1 MKQETMPRQLESRQ
15 PEGMPR
21 KPQVRHVWLRQ
32 LLLLLSVIGP
42 GLITANV
49 DNDATGITGYSLA
62 GAQYGYGLLWAV
74 VLVTISLAVV
84 QEMVARMGVVT
95 GKGLGDLIR
104 ERFGVRITFWSM
116 LLLLIANAATTVA
129 EFAGIAGAMD
139 IFGISP
145 FLAVPLAAM
154 IVWFLVIRGRYKY
167 VERILLAL
175 CLIYFT
181 YVASGFLVHPDW
193 GTVFQQTTHPPLQ
206 LNQGYL
212 LTLVAVIGTTIAPWM
227 QFYQQSAIADKRIPV
242 QHLAYERVDTYVG
255 AFLTDFVAFFI
266 VVCTGATLF
275 VHHIAITQAK
285 DAALALAPLVGGN
298 GKLAELL
305 FGLGLLNASLMAA
318 SVLPLSTAYS
328 VAEAFGWERGVG
340 RRFKEAPQ
348 FLILYTSLI
357 VLGAGITL
365 FVPADRLVFVLNL
378 PNVVGGMLLPVILI
392 LMILLCNDRRLMG
405 RYVNGRL
412 FNGVAWVTTVVM
424 TTLTLLIIVSTVFP
438 GLFGGP

>member
-1 MKQETMPRQLESRQ
+1 MNKVMTRQ
-15 PEGMPR
+15 R
-21 KPQVRHVWLRQ
+21 KVRRVWVRQ
-32 LLLLLSVIGP
+32 LLLMLSVIGP

-95 GKGLGDLIR
+95 GKGLADLIR
-104 ERFGVRITFWSM
+104 EKFGVRITFWSM

-129 EFAGIAGAMD
+129 EFAGVAGAMD
-139 IFGISP
+139 IFGVSPLISVP
-145 FLAVPLAAM
+145 VAAVV
-154 IVWFLVIRGRYKY
+154 VWVLVIRGSYRY

-181 YVASGFLVHPDW
+181 YVISGFLVHPDW
-193 GTVFQQTTHPPLQ
+193 GQVLHQTLVPPIQ

-227 QFYQQSAIADKRIPV
+227 QFYQQSAIADKNIKIA
-242 QHLAYERVDTYVG
+242 HLNYERIDTYAG

-266 VVCTGATLF
+266 VVCTGATLY
-275 VHHIAITQAK
+275 VHHIQINEAK

-298 GKLAELL
+298 GQIAEIL
-305 FGLGLLNASLMAA
+305 FGIGLLNASLMAA

-328 VAEAFGWERGVG
+328 IAEAFGWERGVG
-340 RRFKEAPQ
+340 RSFKEAPQ
-348 FLILYTSLI
+348 FLSLYTFII

-365 FVPADRLVFVLNL
+365 FVPSDRLVFVLNL
-378 PNVVGGMLLPVILI
+378 PNVVGGMLLPLI
-392 LMILLCNDRRLMG
+392 LVLMIILCNDRRLMG
-405 RYVNGRL
+405 HYVNGRGY
-412 FNGVAWVTTVVM
+412 NIIAWVTTVIM
-424 TTLTLLIIVSTVFP
+424 TVLTLLIILTAIFP
-438 GLFGGP
+438 GLFGG

>member
-1 MKQETMPRQLESRQ
+1 VHR
-15 PEGMPR
+15 
-21 KPQVRHVWLRQ
+21 VWIRQ

-95 GKGLGDLIR
+95 GKGLADLIR
-104 ERFGVRITFWSM
+104 EKFGVRITFWSM
-116 LLLLIANAATTVA
+116 LLLLIANTATTVA
-129 EFAGIAGAMD
+129 EFAGISGAMY
-139 IFGISP
+139 IFGVSQYIAIP
-145 FLAVPLAAM
+145 VAA
-154 IVWFLVIRGRYKY
+154 ILVWVLVTRGSYRY
-167 VERILLAL
+167 VERILLVL
-175 CLIYFT
+175 CLIYVT
-181 YVASGFLVHPDW
+181 YVVSGFLVHPNW
-193 GTVFQQTTHPPLQ
+193 GQVLHQTVVPPLQ

-227 QFYQQSAIADKRIPV
+227 QFYQQSAIADKHIKIA
-242 QHLAYERVDTYVG
+242 HLNYERVDTYVG

-275 VHHIAITQAK
+275 VHHIQITQAK

-298 GKLAELL
+298 GQIAEIL
-305 FGLGLLNASLMAA
+305 FGIGLLNASLMAA

-340 RRFKEAPQ
+340 HSFKEAPQ
-348 FLILYTSLI
+348 FLTLYTFI
-357 VLGAGITL
+357 ICLGAGITL
-365 FVPADRLVFVLNL
+365 FVPQGSLVFVLNL
-378 PNVVGGMLLPVILI
+378 PNVVGGMLLPLI
-392 LMILLCNDRRLMG
+392 LVLMIILCNDRRLMG
-405 RYVNGRL
+405 RYVNGQIY
-412 FNGVAWVTTVVM
+412 NTVAWITTVVM
-424 TTLTLLIIVSTVFP
+424 TVLSVLIIWSFIAPVIFHRGERVNLHAS
-438 GLFGGP
+438 

>member
-1 MKQETMPRQLESRQ
+1 MKKSVTKPVAKVRRARSPLMRQI
-15 PEGMPR
+15 
-21 KPQVRHVWLRQ
+21 
-32 LLLLLSVIGP
+32 LLTLSVIGP

-95 GKGLGDLIR
+95 GKGLSDLIR

-116 LLLLIANAATTVA
+116 LLLLIANVATTVA
-129 EFAGIAGAMD
+129 EFAGVAGAMD

-145 FLAVPLAAM
+145 LIAVPVAAA
-154 IVWFLVIRGRYKY
+154 IVWFLVVRGSYKY
-167 VERILLAL
+167 VERVLLVL
-175 CLIYFT
+175 CLV
-181 YVASGFLVHPDW
+181 YVSYIASGFIVHPDW
-193 GTVFQQTTHPPLQ
+193 AQVFHQTVVPPLQ

-212 LTLVAVIGTTIAPWM
+212 LTLVAVVGTTIAPWM
-227 QFYQQSAIADKRIPV
+227 QFYQQSAIADKQISV
-242 QHLAYERVDTYVG
+242 KHLRYEQLDTYVG

-275 VHHIAITQAK
+275 VHHIQINEAK
-285 DAALALAPLVGGN
+285 DAAQALVPLVGGN
-298 GKLAELL
+298 GRIAEIL
-305 FGLGLLNASLMAA
+305 FAVGLLNASLMAA

-328 VAEAFGWERGVG
+328 IAEAFGWERGVG
-340 RRFKEAPQ
+340 RTFKEAPQ
-348 FLILYTSLI
+348 FLSLYTFII

-365 FVPADRLVFVLNL
+365 FVPTDRLVFVLNL
-378 PNVVGGMLLPVILI
+378 PNVVGGMLLPLVLV

-405 RYVNGRL
+405 RYVNGRI
-412 FNGVAWVTTVVM
+412 FNVIAWTTTIVM
-424 TTLTLLIIVSTVFP
+424 TILTLLIILSTLFS
-438 GLFGGP
+438 GLFSG

>member
-1 MKQETMPRQLESRQ
+1 MNKVMTRQ
-15 PEGMPR
+15 R
-21 KPQVRHVWLRQ
+21 KVRRVWVRQ
-32 LLLLLSVIGP
+32 LLLMLSVIGP

-95 GKGLGDLIR
+95 GKGLADLIR
-104 ERFGVRITFWSM
+104 EKFGVRITFWSM

-129 EFAGIAGAMD
+129 EFAGVAGAMD
-139 IFGISP
+139 IFGVSPLISVP
-145 FLAVPLAAM
+145 VAAVV
-154 IVWFLVIRGRYKY
+154 VWVLVIRGSYRY

-181 YVASGFLVHPDW
+181 YVISGFLVHPDW
-193 GTVFQQTTHPPLQ
+193 RQVLHQTLVPPIQ

-227 QFYQQSAIADKRIPV
+227 QFYQQSAIADKNIKIA
-242 QHLAYERVDTYVG
+242 HLNYERIDTYVG

-266 VVCTGATLF
+266 VVCTGATLY
-275 VHHIAITQAK
+275 VHHIQINEAK

-298 GKLAELL
+298 GQIAEIL
-305 FGLGLLNASLMAA
+305 FGIGLLNASLMAA

-328 VAEAFGWERGVG
+328 IAEAFGWERGVG
-340 RRFKEAPQ
+340 RSFKEAPQ
-348 FLILYTSLI
+348 FLSLYTFII

-365 FVPADRLVFVLNL
+365 FVPSDRLVFVLNL
-378 PNVVGGMLLPVILI
+378 PNVVGGMLLPLI
-392 LMILLCNDRRLMG
+392 LVLMIILCNDRRLMG
-405 RYVNGRL
+405 HYVNGRGY
-412 FNGVAWVTTVVM
+412 NIIAWVTTVIM
-424 TTLTLLIIVSTVFP
+424 TVLTLLIILTTIFP
-438 GLFGGP
+438 GLFGG